1 MFSRVLLHGSRV
13 IVGSPEYQARHPA
26 LRQTDRSEIAGR
38 TSIRGG
44 MPRLFLVKQHLISKK
59 RVVPSLCRC
68 YVHPVVG
75 SAAPLRHAWEEVL
88 TRGGNIHA
96 TRKGENIHAKPI
108 ASEIHSV

>member
-1 MFSRVLLHGSRV
+1 MFSRVLLPGSRV
-13 IVGSPEYQARHPA
+13 IVGSPEYLARHPA
-26 LRQTDRSEIAGR
+26 PRQTDRSEIAGR

-44 MPRLFLVKQHLISKK
+44 IPRLFRVKQHLISKK
-59 RVVPSLCRC
+59 RVVPSPCRC

-75 SAAPLRHAWEEVL
+75 YAPPLRHAGEEVL

-108 ASEIHSV
+108 VGEINSV